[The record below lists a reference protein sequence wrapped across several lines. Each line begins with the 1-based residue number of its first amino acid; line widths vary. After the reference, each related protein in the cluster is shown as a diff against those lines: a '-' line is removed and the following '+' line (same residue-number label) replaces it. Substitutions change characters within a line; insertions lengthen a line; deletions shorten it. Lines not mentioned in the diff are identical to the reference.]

1 MHIGKKAAFLSAV
14 AGALVL
20 GAGGA
25 ASACATHP
33 HHPAPGG
40 STQHNEC
47 STSTGTI
54 ADTVLTAP
62 TGDVS
67 FGSNCI
73 NLDGTGQ
80 AHQTNECDT
89 SAGTTAVTSGLAPTG
104 EIEVSSNCA
113 NIAY

>member
-20 GAGGA
+20 GGAGGA
-25 ASACATHP
+25 SAHGLGDLFD
-33 HHPAPGG
+33 HSG
-40 STQHNEC
+40 SSQRNAC
-47 STSTGTI
+47 STNTGTI
-54 ADTVLTAP
+54 ADTVVTAP
-62 TGDVS
+62 TGDIT
-67 FGSNCI
+67 FDSNCI
-73 NLDGTGQ
+73 NVDGTGQ

-89 SAGTTAVTSGLAPTG
+89 YAGTTTATSALSPTG